1 MRASNHAIARTA
13 STQIDQYAANP
24 LSELT
29 ANTAHN
35 WADIACRD
43 DRGAVTVGNE
53 APVWQG
59 R

>member
-1 MRASNHAIARTA
+1 M
-13 STQIDQYAANP
+13 QIINQLQAEQNGGSRVA
-24 LSELT
+24 
-29 ANTAHN
+29 
-35 WADIACRD
+35 D